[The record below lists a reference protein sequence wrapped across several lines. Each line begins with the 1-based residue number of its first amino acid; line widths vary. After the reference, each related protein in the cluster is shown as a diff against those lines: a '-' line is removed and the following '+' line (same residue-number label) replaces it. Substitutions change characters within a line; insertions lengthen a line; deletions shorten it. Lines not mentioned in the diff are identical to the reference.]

1 MAMPQPTVGQLMTPN
16 PITINHGQ
24 TVGRAMELMARYDIR
39 RLPVI
44 RDGKLAGVVSDR
56 DVKQMAGRPSVK
68 IAKTDADNAYL
79 QLPVEEVMT
88 LNAITVRESQPA
100 QDAIALMIKHKISG
114 LPVVGRDGALVGIIS
129 EQDVLKYCLSILE
142 READRPA

>member
-1 MAMPQPTVGQLMTPN
+1 MIRDLMTPN
-16 PITINHGQ
+16 PITVAHGQ
-24 TVGRAMELMARYDIR
+24 TVGKAMELMARFDIR

-44 RDGKLAGVVSDR
+44 RDGKLTGIVTDR
-56 DVKQMAGRPSVK
+56 DVRQMAGRPSVK
-68 IAKTDADNAYL
+68 LEKTAADEAYL

-88 LNAITVRESQPA
+88 LNAITVRETQPA

-129 EQDVLKYCLSILE
+129 EQDILRYCLNIIE

>member
-1 MAMPQPTVGQLMTPN
+1 MAQPMVRELMTPN
-16 PITINHGQ
+16 PITVAHGQ
-24 TVGRAMELMARYDIR
+24 TVGKAMELMARFDIR

-44 RDGKLAGVVSDR
+44 RDGKLTGIVSDR
-56 DVKQMAGRPSVK
+56 DVRQMAGRPSVK
-68 IAKTDADNAYL
+68 LEKTASDEAYL
-79 QLPVEEVMT
+79 HLPVEEVMT
-88 LNAITVRESQPA
+88 LNAITIRETQPA

-129 EQDVLKYCLSILE
+129 EQDILKYCLNILE